1 MMSGS
6 STFLLRPFSASYSS
20 SCSHLNKCFW
30 KNGRSL
36 ITRHNPRRDFVSNSL
51 TPLQTLTATRILP
64 YHSSAI
70 FDLIA
75 DISSYPQ
82 FIPYCK
88 SSTITSSSTP
98 DSKTSRTWPRTA
110 DLQIGYGPYDELF
123 RSAVYCLP
131 NTVLEAVAG
140 DAECSI
146 SRSQLPHYF
155 DSPSAASHDSE
166 KSSGNSSIFTSLL
179 TRWTL
184 REFPFKPTPPDGKS
198 PQEGEANQKPAS
210 PRTEVNL
217 LIEVRFASAVYS
229 ALSQAV
235 APKVAGMMVEAFEK
249 RAKEVLGEGH
259 GVIDEKLSKQGQPSE
274 GESKSARSAVK
285 GGASHL

>member
-1 MMSGS
+1 MKCKSQSVM
-6 STFLLRPFSASYSS
+6 LRPLSATS
-20 SCSHLNKCFW
+20 SCLGSQL
-30 KNGRSL
+30 KNSSWRFQKIN
-36 ITRHNPRRDFVSNSL
+36 ITQYNSRRNFVSNPL
-51 TPLQTLTATRILP
+51 TQLQTLTATRILP

-70 FDLIA
+70 FELIA

-82 FIPYCK
+82 FIPYCN
-88 SSTITSSSTP
+88 SSTITSSSSP
-98 DSKTSRTWPRTA
+98 DPNSKRIWPRTA
-110 DLQIGYGPYDELF
+110 DLRVGYGPYDELF

-131 NTVLEAVAG
+131 NTVVEAVAG
-140 DAECSI
+140 DAECTI
-146 SRSQLPHYF
+146 PRTQLPHYF
-155 DSPSAASHDSE
+155 EASRSDSPHDLE

-184 REFPFKPTPPDGKS
+184 REFPFKPAPPDGTS
-198 PQEGEANQKPAS
+198 PQEGEANKKPAS

-217 LIEVRFASAVYS
+217 HIEVQFASAVYG

-259 GVIDEKLSKQGQPSE
+259 GVLDEILSKQGRPTE
-274 GESKSARSAVK
+274 GNN
-285 GGASHL
+285 

>member
-1 MMSGS
+1 MISRTPVLALPTS
-6 STFLLRPFSASYSS
+6 SAVHP
-20 SCSHLNKCFW
+20 CSVFQRCKHPWAN
-30 KNGRSL
+30 
-36 ITRHNPRRDFVSNSL
+36 RRIPATPYNSRRNFVSNPL

-64 YHSSAI
+64 YHSSDI
-70 FDLIA
+70 FNLIA

-82 FIPYCK
+82 FIPYCT
-88 SSTITSSSTP
+88 SSTITSSSAP
-98 DSKTSRTWPRTA
+98 DPETSRTWPRTA

-140 DAECSI
+140 DAECTI
-146 SRSQLPHYF
+146 PRGQLPHYF
-155 DSPSAASHDSE
+155 DSASATSHDPE
-166 KSSGNSSIFTSLL
+166 KSSGNSIFTSLL
-179 TRWTL
+179 TRWSL
-184 REFPFKPTPPDGKS
+184 REFPFKPAPPDGTT
-198 PQEGEANQKPAS
+198 PQEGEAEQKPAS

-249 RAKEVLGEGH
+249 RAREVLGEGH
-259 GVIDEKLSKQGQPSE
+259 GVEDQKLNKQGQPSE
-274 GESKSARSAVK
+274 GESAKDAVRR
-285 GGASHL
+285 GVNQP